1 MSILAVSP
9 PVPRPVRAAVVV
21 WLVAVGAGVAETLV
35 HLALPDP
42 PGPAALAKR
51 ALIYT
56 GVVVLVLA
64 LPGGRNT
71 VRWTL
76 AVLLGMVG
84 TASLVV
90 EPLTWLAT
98 GASPVAYLADAG
110 VPDLAVVALRV
121 VHLAAV
127 VVALVL
133 MFRPAAN
140 AFFSSRRPD
149 RRASGAVD
157 AS

>member
-1 MSILAVSP
+1 MSMLAVSP

-51 ALIYT
+51 AVIYAC
-56 GVVVLVLA
+56 VVVLVLA
-64 LPGGRNT
+64 LPEGRNI

-76 AVLLGMVG
+76 AVLGVVG
-84 TASLVV
+84 TASLVI

-98 GASPVAYLADAG
+98 GASPVEYLAGAG
-110 VPDLAVVALRV
+110 VADLAVVVLRIA
-121 VHLAAV
+121 HLAL
-127 VVALVL
+127 VAAGLVL
-133 MFRPAAN
+133 MFRPSAN
-140 AFFSSRRPD
+140 AFFRPARRERPG
-149 RRASGAVD
+149 SGAAG

>member
-1 MSILAVSP
+1 MSNLA
-9 PVPRPVRAAVVV
+9 VPRPVRAAVVV

-42 PGPAALAKR
+42 PGPAALLKR
-51 ALIYT
+51 AVVSA
-56 GVVVLVLA
+56 GVVILVLA
-64 LPGGRNT
+64 LPEGRNI

-76 AVLLGMVG
+76 AVLFGLLGIAV
-84 TASLVV
+84 LVV
-90 EPLTWLAT
+90 EPITWLA
-98 GASPVAYLADAG
+98 AG
-110 VPDLAVVALRV
+110 ELPAGQLAVAVLRAL
-121 VHLAAV
+121 HLAAL

-140 AFFSSRRPD
+140 AFFRSARRVTP
-149 RRASGAVD
+149 ASGAGV